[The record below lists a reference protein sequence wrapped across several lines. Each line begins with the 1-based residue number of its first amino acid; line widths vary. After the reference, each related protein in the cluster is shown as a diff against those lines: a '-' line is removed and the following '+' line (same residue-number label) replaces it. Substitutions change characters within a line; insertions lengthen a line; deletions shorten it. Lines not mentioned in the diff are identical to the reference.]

1 MVQNGTE
8 HSAMHKKTQTRMKPE
23 AREKQLLD
31 IAQVIFIETGY
42 QGTTVEDIAQAA
54 GVTRPVIYNI
64 FGSKDAIYLACLKR
78 ARELLDD
85 YIRQEILKSTDLES
99 RIRSGFEGYFH
110 FVERE
115 PAAWRF
121 LYAGGSAVAGPVAQA
136 ALDMRFNTVNR
147 ITVLFNELRGTVTE
161 DQILMIAHSLSGA
174 GEQLAKWWVTRPDVP
189 RQQVVNTLM
198 NTIWNG
204 ISSHLNKQKT

>member
-1 MVQNGTE
+1 ML
-8 HSAMHKKTQTRMKPE
+8 KKTQTRMKPQ

-31 IAQVIFIETGY
+31 VAQGIFIETGY
-42 QGTTVEDIAQAA
+42 QGTTMEDIAQAA

-85 YIRQEILKSTDLES
+85 YIRLEILKATNLES
-99 RIRSGFEGYFH
+99 RIRSGFEGYFK
-110 FVERE
+110 FVESE

-121 LYAGGSAVAGPVAQA
+121 LYAGGSAVAGPAAEA
-136 ALDMRFNTVNR
+136 ALEMRFNTVNR
-147 ITVLFNELRGTVTE
+147 ITALFHELRSTVTD

-174 GEQLAKWWVTRPDVP
+174 GEQLAKWWVTRPDIS

-198 NTIWNG
+198 NTVWNG
-204 ISSHLNKQKT
+204 ISSHLDRESS